1 MEPTTTFEPT
11 TSTTSTTSTTTT
23 PCPPDPIT
31 GIRPTNG
38 MITATKNSNGTRD
51 YYIVVQ
57 CIKIPVK
64 SNIGELLESL
74 RLALI
79 ALQEANKYKTELVL
93 LNGRL
98 VDSIRTAP
106 TSPSPGQ
113 PSVYYFQDLRA
124 SNLAL
129 IVNAEANIT
138 TIELNISQIQSAIG
152 AASLADW
159 TPEMRQAFVND
170 KTQTYK
176 QPINADFL
184 GMTTFS
190 TTEPRI
196 PAYFI
201 PGPRQTEDR

>member
-23 PCPPDPIT
+23 PCPPDPAT
-31 GIRPTNG
+31 GISPTNG
-38 MITATKNSNGTRD
+38 MITATKNSDGTRN

-64 SNIGELLESL
+64 SNIGELLEKL
-74 RLALI
+74 RLSLI
-79 ALQEANKYKTELVL
+79 ALQEANKYKTELVQ
-93 LNGRL
+93 LNNRL
-98 VDSIRTAP
+98 VDSVRTAP

-124 SNLAL
+124 SNLGL

-138 TIELNISQIQSAIG
+138 SIEADIASTINAI
-152 AASLADW
+152 ALESLADW
-159 TPEMRQAFVND
+159 TPEMKQEFVND
-170 KTQTYK
+170 KTYK
-176 QPINADFL
+176 RPIDASFQ
-184 GMTTFS
+184 GITFS

-196 PAYFI
+196 PPYI
-201 PGPRQTEDR
+201 VPGPYLDR